1 MSYDSI
7 AQKIYTSRTMVYH
20 LFIHVVGYARAVR
33 IFFMHNHCLGNEMRI
48 LDAGCGSGL
57 ILKILYKT
65 GKKQCLS
72 LALYGFDLTPAMLEL
87 CKKWI
92 VKNNISTIFL
102 KQADVLK
109 IDQTLPADWT
119 NFDLVTASGM
129 LEHLPKNKL
138 WIALTNLKKRLS
150 TTGTMVIFICR
161 KNPLSYWLIYRWW
174 KAQIYTKKELTDLF
188 TSLDLQYTFKQ
199 FSFPHSYL
207 NAWVHI
213 IELKKK

>member
-7 AQKIYTSRTMVYH
+7 TQKIYTSRTRLYH
-20 LFIHVVGYARAVR
+20 LFIHFVGYARAVR
-33 IFFMHNHCLGNEMRI
+33 IFFMRNHCLRNEMRI

-57 ILKILYKT
+57 ILKILYKI
-65 GKKQCLS
+65 GKNQQLS

-92 VKNNISTIFL
+92 SKNNISSL
-102 KQADVLK
+102 SLQQADVLK

-119 NFDLVTASGM
+119 NFDLVTVSGM

-138 WIALTNLKKRLS
+138 GLALTNLTKRLRH
-150 TTGTMVIFICR
+150 TGSMIIFICR

-188 TSLDLQYTFKQ
+188 TSLDLQYTFKR

-213 IELKKK
+213 IELKNE